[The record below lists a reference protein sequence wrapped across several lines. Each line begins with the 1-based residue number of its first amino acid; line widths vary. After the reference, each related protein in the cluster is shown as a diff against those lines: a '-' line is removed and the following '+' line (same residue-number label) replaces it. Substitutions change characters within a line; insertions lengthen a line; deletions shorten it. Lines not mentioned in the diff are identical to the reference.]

1 MKKILLLLLLTFS
14 FSGCEKDDVCDTN
27 TSVTPR
33 VIIEFYDFSQQTV
46 LKNVSNLKVHATAEL
61 DTIPVFTSVSKIELP
76 LNPILETTSYTLNL
90 NSTIPTSANTDI
102 LTFNYTTQQIYISRA
117 CGFKNIYKLNSPFG
131 VVLTDATT
139 SDGKWIRKIDIET
152 TNIDDE
158 NTTHIKIYF

>member
-46 LKNVSNLKVHATAEL
+46 LKNVSNLKVHAIAEL